1 MQAHAAAY
9 SYEAWEKQVRR
20 IFGKAADEII
30 RIEKREKK
38 NDPERL
44 QKRIANIQQNWDV
57 ILSIIDEELPEYDE
71 LYAAMKAT
79 GMPVEPSDLDNISE
93 DDVITAYLGARDIR
107 DKYLSCSMLWDM
119 GLEMEAAEV
128 IRASLK

>member
-44 QKRIANIQQNWDV
+44 QKRIANIRQNWDV

-119 GLEMEAAEV
+119 GLGMEAAEV